1 MVTDGER
8 TLGLGDL
15 GAHGMGISV
24 GKLALYSALGGI
36 PPQFTLP
43 VVIDVGT
50 NNTGRETH
58 IHTWGSA
65 LFTSEF

>member
-1 MVTDGER
+1 
-8 TLGLGDL
+8 
-15 GAHGMGISV
+15 MGISV

-58 IHTWGSA
+58 THTHTWGSA
-65 LFTSEF
+65 LFTSES